1 MTEEPGRGQ
10 RTPRRKVLW
19 FAVSVQAPFA
29 MGLTVAI
36 GIIWSTI
43 AFLGSPSLLG
53 GAQQLR
59 DPDLPGALG
68 VVGYLVGGNAL
79 LPADAENILEDAA
92 LIWDVAQCSSCY
104 NSDNRSNSGDSIFP
118 FTTSISNCLFTIFR
132 SVLRRRAGS
141 VCFTRHSFAES
152 PCRIFHCSNYSRYNA
167 SVAYSFSSVSL
178 EGQRK
183 IVECDLSKVN

>member
-59 DPDLPGALG
+59 NPDLPGALG

-92 LIWDVAQCSSCY
+92 LIWDVALWALPVIIAIIGAIPAVASSH
-104 NSDNRSNSGDSIFP
+104 SLHRSLTAFLLSF
-118 FTTSISNCLFTIFR
+118 
-132 SVLRRRAGS
+132 VL
-141 VCFTRHSFAES
+141 CFGGVLAPSALLATALQKVLAEFFIVIIVLAIMLALLIAS
-152 PCRIFHCSNYSRYNA
+152 PVLVWRVNEKLWNA
-167 SVAYSFSSVSL
+167 
-178 EGQRK
+178 
-183 IVECDLSKVN
+183 I